1 MGVSTIIEAEIDNPT
16 NSKVT
21 VRVINSNP
29 EQFALKSNILK
40 LGPYENR
47 RVEIEY
53 IPASLDNVESA
64 NVKFTSKEIGDWEYE
79 LSGMGLSPVPFP
91 AYIVYNGL
99 LEEHSDSV
107 KFRNPFKYDITVGV
121 KLLYNTT
128 ADEKVFRLLNNSKNK
143 FEIESFSIL

>member
-1 MGVSTIIEAEIDNPT
+1 
-16 NSKVT
+16 
-21 VRVINSNP
+21 
-29 EQFALKSNILK
+29 
-40 LGPYENR
+40 
-47 RVEIEY
+47 
-53 IPASLDNVESA
+53 
-64 NVKFTSKEIGDWEYE
+64 VKFTSKEIGDWEYE